1 MAEESIKNSAL
12 ENLERRC
19 PRLGSAISL
28 KYCLIS
34 GEDDG
39 ICWKIL
45 DCWWETFDVEAFL
58 KHNLSAAE
66 FEHLMSRAEKPPNKI
81 GSLIEIIERAKKAG
95 KAEE

>member
-1 MAEESIKNSAL
+1 MTEKLQKNSAL

-19 PRLGSAISL
+19 PRLGSPISV

-58 KHNLSAAE
+58 KNNMSPAE
-66 FEHLMSRAEKPPNKI
+66 FDLLMKRAEKPANKI

-95 KAEE
+95 KTED